1 MNSLI
6 KTLGLCLLACLLCC
20 CKGKTNNEGGLSSTV
35 NGQQSL
41 SGAASAK
48 DAGID
53 LAESRQNRT
62 QSMVNGQL
70 EYAQGFKVQNLS
82 DGIRLIDIQDPQ
94 AEESTAWH
102 FALVPKELKSFDVPQ
117 DYTVVR
123 TPIDKA
129 ICMTM
134 LQLADFIVLK
144 ALDHVSGIT
153 STKNLFNENVLQRV
167 KEHKIFT
174 IGSEGDFDAEVIM
187 AANPEVIFISPFKRG
202 GYEAIKQTGI
212 TLVPHLGYKEL
223 HPLGQAEWVK
233 FIGLFIGQEEQANV
247 LFDGICK
254 RYDHIK
260 EMASKAAHRPT
271 VLSGEMHGGNWYA
284 VGGKS
289 FLAQIFADAGAD
301 YILKDDPNSGGVNIE
316 FEKLYAMAANAD
328 YWRILNSYPGEFSYE
343 ALKSSEPRNELFK
356 SFKEHQ
362 VIYCNMQRSPYY
374 EKAPVEPDVLLS
386 DLVYVFHPEVLPAD
400 YQPVYYKLLP

>member
-1 MNSLI
+1 MKTFI
-6 KTLGLCLLACLLCC
+6 KTLSLCIVACILCC
-20 CKGKTNNEGGLSSTV
+20 CKNKQANNSENTDNSKL
-35 NGQQSL
+35 
-41 SGAASAK
+41 
-48 DAGID
+48 
-53 LAESRQNRT
+53 
-62 QSMVNGQL
+62 SMVTSTL
-70 EYAQGFKVQNLS
+70 KYAQGFHVKTLA

-102 FALVPKELKSFDVPQ
+102 FALVPKQLASFDVPQ

-134 LQLADFIVLK
+134 LQLADFIAID
-144 ALDHVSGIT
+144 ALNNVSGIT
-153 STKNLFNENVLQRV
+153 SIKNLFNEDVLQKV
-167 KEHKIFT
+167 KDGKIQQ
-174 IGSEGDFDAEVIM
+174 IGSEGDFDAEVVM
-187 AANPEVIFISPFKRG
+187 AANPDVIFISPFKRG
-202 GYEAIKQTGI
+202 GYEAIKNTGI

-223 HPLGQAEWVK
+223 HPLGQAEWLK
-233 FIGLFIGQEEQANV
+233 FIGMFIGEEEQANT
-247 LFDGICK
+247 LFENICK

-260 EMASKAAHRPT
+260 ELASKAEHRPT

-301 YILKDDPNSGGVNIE
+301 YVLKDDPNSGGVNIE

-328 YWRILNSYPGEFSYE
+328 YWRILDSFAGEFNYH
-343 ALKSSEPRNELFK
+343 ALKASEPRNELFK
-356 SFKEHQ
+356 AFKERQ
-362 VIYCNMQRSPYY
+362 VIYCNMKQSPYY

-386 DLVYVFHPEVLPAD
+386 DLVYVFHPEVLPSD
-400 YQPVYYKLLP
+400 YQPTYYKILK

>member
-1 MNSLI
+1 MKNLI
-6 KTLGLCLLACLLCC
+6 KTLGCCLLACLLCC
-20 CKGKTNNEGGLSSTV
+20 CKGKNTNSQENNSPFSIIHS
-35 NGQQSL
+35 Q
-41 SGAASAK
+41 
-48 DAGID
+48 
-53 LAESRQNRT
+53 LA
-62 QSMVNGQL
+62 
-70 EYAQGFKVQNLS
+70 YAQGFKVQDLDN
-82 DGIRLIDIQDPQ
+82 GIRLIDIQDPQ

-102 FALVPKELKSFDVPQ
+102 FALVPKELKSFEVPQ
-117 DYTVVR
+117 EYAVVR

-134 LQLADFIVLK
+134 LQLADFIALE
-144 ALDHVSGIT
+144 ALDNVSGIT
-153 STKNLFNENVLQRV
+153 STKNLFNEDVLQRV
-167 KEHKIFT
+167 KDNRIFT

-187 AANPEVIFISPFKRG
+187 AANPDVIFISPFKRG

-223 HPLGQAEWVK
+223 HPLGQAEWLK
-233 FIGLFIGQEEQANV
+233 FIGLFIGQEEQANT
-247 LFDGICK
+247 LFEGICE

-260 EMASKAAHRPT
+260 EMASKAEHRPT

-301 YILKDDPNSGGVNIE
+301 YVLKDDPNSGGVNIE

-328 YWRILNSYPGEFSYE
+328 YWRILNSFPGEFSYD
-343 ALKSSEPRNELFK
+343 ALKASEPRNELFK
-356 SFKEHQ
+356 SFKEHK
-362 VIYCNMQRSPYY
+362 VVYCNMKLSPYY

-400 YQPVYYKLLP
+400 YQPTYYKLLP

>member
-1 MNSLI
+1 MKNFI

-20 CKGKTNNEGGLSSTV
+20 CKGKKAENVSEDMDKSPLSIIHS
-35 NGQQSL
+35 SL
-41 SGAASAK
+41 K
-48 DAGID
+48 
-53 LAESRQNRT
+53 
-62 QSMVNGQL
+62 
-70 EYAQGFKVQNLS
+70 YAQGFKVQHLDN
-82 DGIRLIDIQDPQ
+82 GIRLIDIQDPQ

-102 FALVPKELKSFDVPQ
+102 FALVPKELKSFEIPQ
-117 DYTVVR
+117 EYAIVR

-134 LQLADFIVLK
+134 LQLADFILLE
-144 ALDHVSGIT
+144 ALDNVSGIT

-167 KEHKIFT
+167 KDNKIFT
-174 IGSEGDFDAEVIM
+174 IGSEGDFDAEVILT
-187 AANPEVIFISPFKRG
+187 ANPDVIFISPFKRG

-212 TLVPHLGYKEL
+212 MLVPHLGYKEL
-223 HPLGQAEWVK
+223 HPLGQAEWLK
-233 FIGLFIGQEEQANV
+233 FIGLFIGQEEQANA
-247 LFDGICK
+247 LFEGICE

-260 EMASKAAHRPT
+260 EMASKAEHHPT

-301 YILKDDPNSGGVNIE
+301 YVLKDDPNSGGVNIE

-328 YWRILNSYPGEFSYE
+328 YWRILNSFPGEFSYD
-343 ALKSSEPRNELFK
+343 ALKASEPRNELFK
-356 SFKEHQ
+356 SFKKHQ
-362 VIYCNMQRSPYY
+362 VIYCNMKLSPYY

-400 YQPVYYKLLP
+400 YQPTYYKLLP

>member
-1 MNSLI
+1 MKNFI
-6 KTLGLCLLACLLCC
+6 KTLGCCLLACLLCC
-20 CKGKTNNEGGLSSTV
+20 CKGKNTNSQENNSPLSIIHS
-35 NGQQSL
+35 Q
-41 SGAASAK
+41 
-48 DAGID
+48 
-53 LAESRQNRT
+53 LA
-62 QSMVNGQL
+62 
-70 EYAQGFKVQNLS
+70 YAQGFKVQDLDN
-82 DGIRLIDIQDPQ
+82 GIRLIDIQDPQ

-102 FALVPKELKSFDVPQ
+102 FALVPKELKSFEVPQ
-117 DYTVVR
+117 EYAIVR

-134 LQLADFIVLK
+134 LQLADFIALE
-144 ALDHVSGIT
+144 ALDNVSGIT
-153 STKNLFNENVLQRV
+153 STKNLFNEDVLQRV
-167 KEHKIFT
+167 KDNRIFT

-187 AANPEVIFISPFKRG
+187 AANPDVIFISPFKRG

-223 HPLGQAEWVK
+223 HPLGQAEWLK
-233 FIGLFIGQEEQANV
+233 FIGLFIGQEEQANT
-247 LFDGICK
+247 LFEGICE

-260 EMASKAAHRPT
+260 EMASKAEHRPT

-301 YILKDDPNSGGVNIE
+301 YVLKDDPNSGGVNIE

-328 YWRILNSYPGEFSYE
+328 YWRILNSFPGEFSYD
-343 ALKSSEPRNELFK
+343 ALKASEPRNELFK
-356 SFKEHQ
+356 SFKEHK
-362 VIYCNMQRSPYY
+362 VVYCNMKLSPYY

-400 YQPVYYKLLP
+400 YQPTYYKLLP